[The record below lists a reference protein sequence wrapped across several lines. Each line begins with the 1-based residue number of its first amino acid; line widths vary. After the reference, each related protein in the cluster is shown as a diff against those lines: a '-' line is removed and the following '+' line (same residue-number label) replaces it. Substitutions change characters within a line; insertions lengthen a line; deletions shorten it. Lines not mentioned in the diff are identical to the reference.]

1 VQLVSET
8 GNTLTRIQASVS
20 TITTSIGNIVEQAKE
35 QSAGLGEVNIAVNQ
49 MDQVT
54 QQNAA
59 MVEESSAATHALSQ
73 ETQQLNAALAGF
85 RVADSGSLARHARAS

>member
-1 VQLVSET
+1 
-8 GNTLTRIQASVS
+8 
-20 TITTSIGNIVEQAKE
+20 
-35 QSAGLGEVNIAVNQ
+35 VNIAVNQ

-73 ETQQLNAALAGF
+73 ETQQLNAALARF
-85 RVADSGSLARHARAS
+85 RVADSGSLARHARASSICPNAAEPPIYGLAPPIPRVALR